1 MAGLVQGDG
10 LRGRIRW
17 AAAALCVI
25 VAVAYLSVF
34 LSLLPT
40 LGQVGDDPTP
50 LFAVLASVYVVGA
63 VLLLYRDSS
72 ALHWAGGALQIILLS
87 SYFGITV
94 IGEMQHP
101 DPMAAQPFAL
111 RFLAQGIVIGAA
123 QLILAGA
130 LIYLASSR
138 RDSRSS
144 AHRSGS

>member
-1 MAGLVQGDG
+1 M
-10 LRGRIRW
+10 
-17 AAAALCVI
+17 
-25 VAVAYLSVF
+25 
-34 LSLLPT
+34 
-40 LGQVGDDPTP
+40 
-50 LFAVLASVYVVGA
+50 
-63 VLLLYRDSS
+63 LYRDSS